1 MATTTLRRL
10 LIVEDE
16 QDVRDFLK
24 RAFSRIATH
33 ATIETAENGADA
45 LQQIQNGFFDLV
57 VSDNRMP
64 VMTGIEMIQTARAQ
78 GLNVPILIFSADV
91 TVERQAL
98 AAGATGFLHKPIPLE
113 TIIRITQHWLS

>member
-1 MATTTLRRL
+1 MAATTLRRL

-24 RAFSRIATH
+24 RAFSRIATQ

-45 LQQIQNGFFDLV
+45 LRQIQAGSFDLV

-64 VMTGIEMIQTARAQ
+64 VMTGIEMIQAARAQ
-78 GLNVPILIFSADV
+78 GLSVPILIFSADV
-91 TVERQAL
+91 TVERLAL

-113 TIIRITQHWLS
+113 TIIRITQRWLS